1 MLLAAAAAHCLKL
14 HSEFCLQKLG
24 ISSFWQSSQQSK
36 IVLLLEK
43 NWLKPQPLAI
53 FRSVFYYTAEVSW
66 AYMLFYTLLAVQS
79 AC

>member
-14 HSEFCLQKLG
+14 HSEFCLQKLK
-24 ISSFWQSSQQSK
+24 ISGFWQSSQQSK

-53 FRSVFYYTAEVSW
+53 FKNVFYYTAEVSW